1 MSASARIVALM
12 AQHHF
17 ELKVKDGKLVVAD
30 ITDDGERITGAVI
43 SGDFFLEPEEA
54 YDAINRALIGAGVAE
69 DAAALEERIGRALA
83 ELGEVD
89 LHGFTAR
96 DVAVTARRALV
107 DAKDITDYTWDVIHS
122 PVLPSP
128 VNVALD
134 QHLLDEVRAGRRNPT
149 LRFWEWEDRAVVFGS
164 YQSYSNELDQEGVE
178 RHGIVPVRRIS
189 GGGAMFME
197 GGNCVTYSM
206 YLPED
211 IVRGLSYVDSYQ
223 YLDAWVLAGLKSLGV
238 NAWYVPINDITS
250 DGGKIGG
257 AAQKRVPGA
266 VLHHT
271 TMSYDIDA
279 DKMMEV
285 LRVGKVKLA
294 DKGLRSAKKRVDPL
308 RRQTGVA
315 REEVIGTLMST
326 FMSRYPSRSAQ
337 LDDADIA
344 AAEKLVEEKFATD
357 AWTRRIP

>member
-1 MSASARIVALM
+1 MTQPQ

-17 ELKVKDGKLVVAD
+17 ELKVPGGKLVVAD
-30 ITDDGERITGAVI
+30 VTSDGERITDAVI

-54 YDAINRALIGAGVAE
+54 YDALNRALVGADVDE
-69 DAAALEERIGRALA
+69 DAAALQTRIER
-83 ELGEVD
+83 ELGEIEGVT
-89 LHGFTAR
+89 LHGFDAK
-96 DVAVTARRALV
+96 DVAVTARRAV
-107 DAKDITDYTWDVIHS
+107 VGAKDITDYTWDVVHS
-122 PVLPSP
+122 PVLPTP

-134 QHLLDEVRAGRRNPT
+134 QHLLDEVRAGWRNPT

-164 YQSYSNELDQEGVE
+164 YQSYSNELDQEGVD

-206 YLPED
+206 YLPDD
-211 IVRGLSYVDSYQ
+211 IVKGLSYVDSYS

-285 LRVGKVKLA
+285 LRIGKIKVA

-308 RRQTGVA
+308 RRQTGVP
-315 REEVIGTLMST
+315 REEVIETLIDT
-326 FMSRYPSRSAQ
+326 FMSRYPSERTS

-344 AAEKLVEEKFATD
+344 AAEELVASKFGTAE
-357 AWTRRIP
+357 WTHKIP

>member
-1 MSASARIVALM
+1 M
-12 AQHHF
+12 AQNHF
-17 ELKVKDGKLVVAD
+17 ELKVTGGKLVVAD
-30 ITDDGERITGAVI
+30 ITDDGSHITEAVI
-43 SGDFFLEPEEA
+43 SGDFFLEPEDA
-54 YDAINRALIGAGVAE
+54 YDALGRALTGAGVDE
-69 DAAALEERIGRALA
+69 DAAALQARIERELA
-83 ELGEVD
+83 DIEGVN
-89 LHGFTAR
+89 LHGFSAR
-96 DVAVTARRALV
+96 DVAVTARRAIV
-107 DAKDITDYTWDVIHS
+107 GAKDLTDYTWDVIHS
-122 PVLPSP
+122 PVLPTP

-134 QHLLDEVRAGRRNPT
+134 EHLLNEVRAGRRNPT

-164 YQSYSNELDQEGVE
+164 YQSYSNELNQEGVD
-178 RHGIVPVRRIS
+178 RHGIIPVRRIS

-206 YLPED
+206 YLPDD
-211 IVRGLSYVDSYQ
+211 IVRGLSYVDSYA

-257 AAQKRVPGA
+257 AAQKRIPGA

-285 LRVGKVKLA
+285 LRIGKVKVA

-308 RRQTGVA
+308 RRQTGVS
-315 REEVIGTLMST
+315 REEVISTLIDT
-326 FMSRYPSRSAQ
+326 FTSRYPSERTS
-337 LDDADIA
+337 LDDASLA
-344 AAEKLVEEKFATD
+344 AADDLVRTKFGTRE
-357 AWTRRIP
+357 WTHKIP